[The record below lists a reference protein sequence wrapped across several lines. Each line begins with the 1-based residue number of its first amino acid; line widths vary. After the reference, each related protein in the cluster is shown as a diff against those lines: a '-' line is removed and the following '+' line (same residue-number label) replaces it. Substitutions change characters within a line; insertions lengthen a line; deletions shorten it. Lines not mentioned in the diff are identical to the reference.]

1 MLRSIYIAIFLDAVA
16 ATLTTSYLFSQLL
29 TDFRNWGLSRLER
42 RLTLLM
48 KICGKIKH
56 VIDKKYFDDLGNK
69 FGVKRGD
76 AQQDHSRLPGAI
88 FDQRP
93 VRTDP

>member
-1 MLRSIYIAIFLDAVA
+1 MLRNIYIAIFLDAVK

-29 TDFRNWGLSRLER
+29 TVFRNWCLSRLA
-42 RLTLLM
+42 RLLPLLM
-48 KICGKIKH
+48 KISGKIKH
-56 VIDKKYFDDLGNK
+56 VIDKKYFDGLGNK
-69 FGVKRGD
+69 FGVKKGD